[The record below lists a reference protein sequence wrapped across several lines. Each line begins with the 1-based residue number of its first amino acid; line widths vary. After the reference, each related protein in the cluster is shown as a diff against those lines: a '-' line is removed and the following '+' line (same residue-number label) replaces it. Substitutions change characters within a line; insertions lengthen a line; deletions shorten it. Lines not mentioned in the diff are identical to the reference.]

1 MMKKILSVAL
11 VALMLLAAFAG
22 CGKTEAETLK
32 MGMGVHAYYEAAQ
45 SADGDTN
52 GVGEVIAT
60 VAAVLVDKDG
70 KIVKCEIDT
79 ADNTV
84 EFTSAGA
91 AVPAGEFITKY
102 ALGTNYNMAAYGADL
117 NGDGVVKE
125 WFEQADA
132 FEAACVGKTVDEV
145 KALLADGYYGTEEL
159 AKAGCTIG
167 VADFVKAVEKAMATA
182 ADSNATAA
190 DTLKVSI
197 VSTAAGTDATADA
210 PGSYEME
217 IAFAAA
223 AVKDGKVT
231 AMATDTLAA
240 AFDFDAKGATTTDV
254 AAELKTKNELGTA
267 YNMAAYGTDLNGDGV
282 VKEWNEQAAIFSA
295 ACVGLTADEIA
306 ALVAADGYY
315 GVESVQTAGCTMGID
330 MLAKAAVNAAK

>member
-1 MMKKILSVAL
+1 MKKFLSVAL
-11 VALMLLAAFAG
+11 VALMLLASFAG
-22 CGKTEAETLK
+22 CGKAETVK
-32 MGMGVHAYYEAAQ
+32 MGMGVHAYYEAAM

-52 GVGEVIAT
+52 GVGEVVAT

-79 ADNTV
+79 ADNV
-84 EFTSAGA
+84 VNFTSAGA
-91 AVPAGEFITKY
+91 AVPAGEFVTK
-102 ALGTNYNMAAYGADL
+102 AELGTNYNMAAYGADL
-117 NGDGVVKE
+117 NGDGIVKE

-167 VADFVKAVEKAMATA
+167 VLDFVKAVEKAVANA
-182 ADSNATAA
+182 AESYALAE
-190 DTLKVSI
+190 DTLKVAI
-197 VSTAAGTDATADA
+197 VSSANGTDATADA
-210 PGSYEME
+210 AGSYEME

-223 AVKDGKVT
+223 ASKDGIVN
-231 AMATDTLAA
+231 AMATDTLAVTFA
-240 AFDFDAKGATTTDV
+240 FDAKGVTTTDV

-282 VKEWNEQAAIFSA
+282 VKEWNEQAAVFSA
-295 ACVGLTADEIA
+295 ACVGYTADEIA

-315 GVESVQTAGCTMGID
+315 GVESLQTAGCTMGVSEI
-330 MLAKAAVNAAK
+330 AKAAVKAAK